1 VIRGLWWTIE
11 GKRGCYGWVIT
22 LQSSRR
28 AQFIAG
34 MSGGR
39 GFGRRRAAV
48 VEYMG
53 YWCGGF
59 VTYYSGKFS
68 GDERMAN
75 ASHGDALHVPRHVAH
90 GREATVSGEL
100 IRTSRGLLSTMARV
114 K

>member
-1 VIRGLWWTIE
+1 
-11 GKRGCYGWVIT
+11 
-22 LQSSRR
+22 
-28 AQFIAG
+28 

-48 VEYMG
+48 GEDRG

-59 VTYYSGKFS
+59 VTYYRGKFS
-68 GDERMAN
+68 GDEWAAN
-75 ASHGDALHVPRHVAH
+75 ASHGDAVDVPRHVAQ

-100 IRTSRGLLSTMARV
+100 IRTSRGLLSTVPGV